1 MLGLGNIGAL
11 ASKPVMEGKAG
22 LFNKFAGINVFDIEV
37 NEEDPGK
44 FVEICVALEPTFGG
58 INLED
63 IKAPECFEIE
73 EKLKDRVNIPVMH
86 DDQHGTAIIVAAAVL
101 NGLDLV
107 GKDIKNVKLACSGA
121 GAAALACLNLLV
133 NLGMDKDNILVVDST
148 GVLHDGR
155 DGLENQYKARYSRN
169 TEARDLKD
177 AVKDT
182 DIFLGVSQGG
192 VLTKDMIKSMAG
204 QPLIMALA
212 NPDPEIRPEDA
223 KEVRPDAILAT
234 GRTDYPNQV
243 NNVLCFP
250 FIFRGALD
258 VGATA
263 INDDMKMAC
272 VRALAN
278 LAKAETDET
287 VVKAYGLREL
297 SFGPDYLIPKP
308 FDPRL
313 LVEIAPAV
321 AKAAMDTGVATRP
334 IENFEAYRQQLSNFT
349 FHSGMAMRPIL
360 EQAKKDPKRVVF
372 AEGESSRTLRAVQ
385 NALDE
390 GFVEP
395 ILVGRRSVVE
405 LRLQQLGLRL
415 KIDEDF
421 ELCDPE
427 HDDRYRDYWK
437 LYHEITCR
445 KGISVNEAKMIVRT
459 NTTVIAALM
468 VKQGEA
474 DALLC
479 GVQSA
484 YVDHLPHL
492 FSIIGIRKDVERAA
506 ALSMMILPKKT
517 VFICDSYVNPGP
529 TAEQIAGYTLLAAE
543 TIRRFGIEPKV
554 ALLSHSN
561 FGSSNRPQVRKMR
574 EAVDFILKQ
583 DPSLEVD
590 GEMHADV
597 ALSEEM
603 REPLIEH
610 SNLTGSAN
618 LLVMPSL
625 DAANISYNM
634 VRMLAECVTV
644 GPILLGMTQPAH
656 ILRETVTT
664 RGIYNMIAL
673 AVVEAQE
680 ASDGILPF

>member
-1 MLGLGNIGAL
+1 
-11 ASKPVMEGKAG
+11 
-22 LFNKFAGINVFDIEV
+22 
-37 NEEDPGK
+37 
-44 FVEICVALEPTFGG
+44 
-58 INLED
+58 
-63 IKAPECFEIE
+63 
-73 EKLKDRVNIPVMH
+73 
-86 DDQHGTAIIVAAAVL
+86 
-101 NGLDLV
+101 
-107 GKDIKNVKLACSGA
+107 
-121 GAAALACLNLLV
+121 
-133 NLGMDKDNILVVDST
+133 MDKDNILVVDST

>member
-1 MLGLGNIGAL
+1 M
-11 ASKPVMEGKAG
+11 P
-22 LFNKFAGINVFDIEV
+22 
-37 NEEDPGK
+37 
-44 FVEICVALEPTFGG
+44 
-58 INLED
+58 
-63 IKAPECFEIE
+63 
-73 EKLKDRVNIPVMH
+73 
-86 DDQHGTAIIVAAAVL
+86 
-101 NGLDLV
+101 
-107 GKDIKNVKLACSGA
+107 
-121 GAAALACLNLLV
+121 
-133 NLGMDKDNILVVDST
+133 
-148 GVLHDGR
+148 
-155 DGLENQYKARYSRN
+155 
-169 TEARDLKD
+169 
-177 AVKDT
+177 
-182 DIFLGVSQGG
+182 
-192 VLTKDMIKSMAG
+192 
-204 QPLIMALA
+204 
-212 NPDPEIRPEDA
+212 
-223 KEVRPDAILAT
+223 
-234 GRTDYPNQV
+234 
-243 NNVLCFP
+243 
-250 FIFRGALD
+250 
-258 VGATA
+258 
-263 INDDMKMAC
+263 
-272 VRALAN
+272 
-278 LAKAETDET
+278 
-287 VVKAYGLREL
+287 
-297 SFGPDYLIPKP
+297 
-308 FDPRL
+308 
-313 LVEIAPAV
+313 PAV
-321 AKAAMDTGVATRP
+321 AKAAIETGVATRP
-334 IENFEAYRQQLSNFT
+334 IKDFEAYRQQLSNFT

-395 ILVGRRSVVE
+395 ILVGRRQVVE
-405 LRLQQLGLRL
+405 LRIKQLGLRL

-437 LYHEITCR
+437 HYHEMTCR

-468 VKQGEA
+468 VKKGEA

-492 FSIIGIRKDVERAA
+492 FSIIGVRKNVERAA

-529 TAEQIAGYTLLAAE
+529 SSEQIAGYTVLAAE
-543 TIRRFGIEPKV
+543 TVRRFGIEPKV

-561 FGSSNRPQVRKMR
+561 FGSSNRPQARKMR
-574 EAVDFILKQ
+574 EAVDLIRKL

-597 ALSEEM
+597 ALSEDM

-610 SNLTGSAN
+610 SELTGSAN

-680 ASDGILPF
+680 ASDGKLPF